1 MELAG
6 SDEGQKKRFFSRVR
20 EKRCV
25 RDGGA
30 GANALGGEC
39 PPAPACGRRLLLYV
53 APKGIRTRLPACTA
67 VPSSKRESGA
77 FTASLRSTAR
87 RGRQAFGAK
96 SRRRHSPQ
104 ADAGGHLPRR
114 PAGRAGPVRSRR
126 GVRSAKK
133 ALPRTWVK
141 NLFFG
146 SSPGRG
152 DWRFGQ

>member
-39 PPAPACGRRLLLYV
+39 PPAPACGRRLLLYF
-53 APKGIRTRLPACTA
+53 APKGIRTRIPACTA
-67 VPSSKRESGA
+67 APSSKRESGA

-87 RGRQAFGAK
+87 RGRQAFGANVL
-96 SRRRHSPQ
+96 RHPPAANASSLV
-104 ADAGGHLPRR
+104 LPRR

-126 GVRSAKK
+126 GVRS
-133 ALPRTWVK
+133 
-141 NLFFG
+141 
-146 SSPGRG
+146 
-152 DWRFGQ
+152 